1 MYKTNNHL
9 PSTTACGDV
18 CERTYSYHS
27 ISDATVF
34 CERKWDFATR
44 DENETKQIGFDKR
57 VWNPIEQIFF
67 CCLHLEARAS
77 PTHEWLEECRI
88 DNRPITQAY
97 PSSRLEAARCN
108 NSQPFSSDFIQS
120 RVPKSNCARR
130 KLSTVGACDNSLL
143 SRSLYR
149 LRVQWNQLRCCV
161 GAACDDETIVS
172 WLQRWVARHVYA
184 RTANNSTLIIQTLWS
199 HLIIFLLARRDDFMT
214 NCLLL
219 HLWIPQAFLS

>member
-1 MYKTNNHL
+1 MQQFFAKGN
-9 PSTTACGDV
+9 
-18 CERTYSYHS
+18 E
-27 ISDATVF
+27 ISL
-34 CERKWDFATR
+34 R
-44 DENETKQIGFDKR
+44 ETKTKLSKLASTSECGIRSSKSFSAVYILKR
-57 VWNPIEQIFF
+57 EHRRHTSDWRNAESIIAPSLKLIRAHDSRRHVAIIRNPS
-67 CCLHLEARAS
+67 RV
-77 PTHEWLEECRI
+77 T
-88 DNRPITQAY
+88 
-97 PSSRLEAARCN
+97 SSKVG
-108 NSQPFSSDFIQS
+108 
-120 RVPKSNCARR
+120 VPKSNCARR

-172 WLQRWVARHVYA
+172 WLQRWVERHVYA

-199 HLIIFLLARRDDFMT
+199 HLIIFLLSRRDDFMT